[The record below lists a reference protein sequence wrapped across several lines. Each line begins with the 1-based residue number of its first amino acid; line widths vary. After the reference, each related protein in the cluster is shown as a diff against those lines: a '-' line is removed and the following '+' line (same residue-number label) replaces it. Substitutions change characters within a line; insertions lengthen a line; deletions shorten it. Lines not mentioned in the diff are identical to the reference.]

1 MKKVTKT
8 FARQVQRGFT
18 LIELVVVVAI
28 IGVLITMLAPSVLG
42 TKNNANAALLSK
54 TAQSISSNWML
65 ISQSCGTTTD
75 VTASPVILAT
85 KKLGDVIF
93 GGEAN
98 VDPAYTSC
106 YKQAHVLA
114 MADVGQPKSAG
125 VWTVA
130 AYVVEFAGGGT
141 QPLSVI
147 YKAVPD
153 DLVLM
158 MATKYTPSLTALAGS
173 DVLSSVVQYGTATA
187 GVRDVTVLRVVN

>member
-1 MKKVTKT
+1 MKNVSKA

-18 LIELVVVVAI
+18 LIELVVVVGI
-28 IGVLITMLAPSVLG
+28 IGVLIVTFAPSVLG
-42 TKNNANAALLSK
+42 SKNGANAALLSK

-65 ISQSCGTTTD
+65 IAQSCGTTTD
-75 VTASPVILAT
+75 VTASPVILAG

-93 GGEAN
+93 GGDAN
-98 VDPAYTSC
+98 VDPAYKAC
-106 YKQAHVLA
+106 YQQAHVIA

-130 AYVVEFAGGGT
+130 AYVVDFSGGGT
-141 QPLSVI
+141 LPLSVI

-158 MATKYTPSLTALAGS
+158 MASKYTPSLSALAAS
-173 DVLSSVVQYGTATA
+173 DTTSSVIQYGTATA